1 MFFML
6 LCSSLFWSPLILHIG
21 IDDTDSLE
29 GGCTTYIAALLVEKL
44 VNLGVR
50 FIDYPNLVRL
60 NPNVPWKT
68 RGNGAVCLRV
78 EADQSIEGSIMRCVM
93 DVVDENGW
101 LENVKTEPGIVFHI
115 GDIPEALKL
124 FANEAVRGLVSLEY
138 ATSLIERYC
147 AIAVGYKGMRGLI
160 GALAAVGN
168 QLEGDHTYEFLAYRR
183 PENRGTPRRLNLSSI
198 FMMDR
203 EMGSETFNNVDPET
217 LRPLIAPH
225 GPDPVLF
232 GVRGESPEAVYR
244 AGMMVKAEEPIERWV
259 IFRTNQGT
267 DAHLG
272 AVSRISDLRPN
283 IPAVI
288 SGVVSSP
295 PRVILGG
302 HVIFTIEDGTGRVE
316 CAAYEP
322 TGRFREIVRSLIPG
336 DEVRASGGVREG
348 YGTTGLTLN
357 LERLE
362 IIRLRDPVLL
372 INPSCPACGGSMES
386 MGKEK
391 GYRCRRC
398 GFKGRDL
405 RKRAVRMER
414 NIKPGVYLPP
424 PRAQRHLTKPLQ
436 RYGRERRA
444 PQIIQL
450 HQPWHWP

>member
-1 MFFML
+1 M
-6 LCSSLFWSPLILHIG
+6 ILHIG

-29 GGCTTYIAALLVEKL
+29 GGCTTYIAALLVETLIKI
-44 VNLGVR
+44 GVR

-78 EADQSIEGSIMRCVM
+78 EADQSMEGSIVGCVV
-93 DVVDENGW
+93 DVVEENGW
-101 LENVKTEPGIVFHI
+101 FEDVKTEPGIVFHI
-115 GDIPEALKL
+115 GDVPEALKL
-124 FANEAVRGLVSLEY
+124 FAEEAVHGLVSLEY
-138 ATSLIERYC
+138 ARSLIERHC
-147 AIAVGYKGMRGLI
+147 AMALGYKGMRGLI

-183 PENRGTPRRLNLSSI
+183 PENCGKPRRLNFSSI
-198 FMMDR
+198 LEMDHV
-203 EMGSETFNNVDPET
+203 MGSETFNNLDPET

-232 GVRGESPEAVYR
+232 GVRGESPEAVHR
-244 AGMMVKAEEPIERWV
+244 AGMMIKAEEPIERWV

-272 AVSRISDLRPN
+272 SLSRVSDLRPHT
-283 IPAVI
+283 PVVV

-295 PRVILGG
+295 PKVIPGG
-302 HVIFTIEDGTGRVE
+302 HVIFTLEDGTGRVE

-348 YGTTGLTLN
+348 DGITGLTIN
-357 LERLE
+357 LEKLE
-362 IIRLRDPVLL
+362 ILRLKDEVLL
-372 INPSCPACGGSMES
+372 LNPNCPACGGSMES
-386 MGKEK
+386 MGRGK
-391 GYRCRRC
+391 GFRCRRC
-398 GFKGRDL
+398 NFKDREL
-405 RKRAVRMER
+405 RKRAVRLER
-414 NIKPGVYLPP
+414 SLKPGVYLPP

-436 RYGRERRA
+436 RYGKEKRP
-444 PQIIQL
+444 PQSIKL